1 MKLKLKWK
9 LPSEN
14 ARRFLPV
21 VVAVVAGLLAVGLL
35 HNYLTRERQ
44 KLAAER
50 KRLQDEYQAQIGE
63 IVEVIVAKKDLPEG
77 TVVVRDNHLKL
88 AKVPRN
94 FVQPFATGR
103 SADLVGQVTVAQIAE
118 GEQVLRNK
126 VRPANELPLSA
137 TLSGVTPEGK
147 RAITIGTEAIYGVGG
162 FVRPGDHIDILW
174 NVKLPEAQGGDM
186 LTMMLFQHVR
196 VLAVG
201 NQMIG
206 RPTDS
211 KESGD
216 KYTVTLALTPQE
228 ASLLM
233 YARTQGIIQLSLRPR
248 NDTGEPV
255 AVPPANS
262 RAVMEAVLGKAVVG
276 DTPKPSRTVEI
287 FRGLDRSVVPVKD

>member
-1 MKLKLKWK
+1 MKLTMKWK
-9 LPSEN
+9 MLPESTK
-14 ARRFLPV
+14 RFLPV

-35 HNYLTRERQ
+35 HNYLTGERQ

-50 KRLQDEYQAQIGE
+50 QRLHDEYQAQIGE
-63 IVEVIVAKKDLPEG
+63 IVEVIVAKKDLSEG
-77 TVVVRDNHLKL
+77 TLIVRDSHLKL

-103 SADLVGQVTVAQIAE
+103 SADLVGQVTIAPIAE

-137 TLSGVTPEGK
+137 TLSGLTPEGK
-147 RAITIGTEAIYGVGG
+147 RAITIGTDALLGVGG
-162 FVRPGDHIDILW
+162 FIRPGDNIDILW
-174 NVKLPEAQGGDM
+174 TVKLPEVQGGDTV
-186 LTMMLFQHVR
+186 TMMLFQNVS

-216 KYTVTLALTPQE
+216 KYTVTLAMTPQE

-233 YARTQGIIQLSLRPR
+233 YARTQGNIQLSLRPR
-248 NDTGEPV
+248 NDKGEPV

-262 RAVMEAVLGKAVVG
+262 RAVMEAVLGKAVGV
-276 DTPKPSRTVEI
+276 DTPKPPRTVEI